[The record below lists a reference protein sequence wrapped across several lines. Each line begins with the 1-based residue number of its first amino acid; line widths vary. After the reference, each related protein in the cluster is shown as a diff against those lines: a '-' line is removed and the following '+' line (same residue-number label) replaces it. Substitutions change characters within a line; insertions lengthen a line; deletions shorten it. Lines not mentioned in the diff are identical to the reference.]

1 MYSVVLAHLHPNA
14 LLTLAIFQ
22 YLCEA
27 FMGVRPS
34 VALFR
39 VFFEACLDAGGAI
52 SFHLRPSMETR
63 FISMLNREWED
74 WRVNWC
80 FMRFSEEDDSVAYA
94 ELTGFSEA
102 LPIWTSLASMAGLEA
117 AIERIQNL

>member
-1 MYSVVLAHLHPNA
+1 MYSVVLEHLHPNA

-27 FMGVRPS
+27 FVGVHPS

-39 VFFEACLDAGGAI
+39 VFFEVCLNAGSAI
-52 SFHLRPSMETR
+52 CFHLRPSMETC
-63 FISMLNREWED
+63 FISMSNREWED

-80 FMRFSEEDDSVAYA
+80 FMRFSEEDDPVAYA
-94 ELTGFSEA
+94 EPTGFPEA

-117 AIERIQNL
+117 AIERI

>member
-1 MYSVVLAHLHPNA
+1 MYSMVLAHLHPNA

-27 FMGVRPS
+27 FMGVRPL
-34 VALFR
+34 VGLFR
-39 VFFEACLDAGGAI
+39 VFFKACLDAGGAI
-52 SFHLRPSMETR
+52 SFHLCPSMEMH
-63 FISMLNREWED
+63 FISMPNREWED
-74 WRVNWC
+74 WWVNWC
-80 FMRFSEEDDSVAYA
+80 FMRFSEEDDPGAYA
-94 ELTGFSEA
+94 EPMGFSKA